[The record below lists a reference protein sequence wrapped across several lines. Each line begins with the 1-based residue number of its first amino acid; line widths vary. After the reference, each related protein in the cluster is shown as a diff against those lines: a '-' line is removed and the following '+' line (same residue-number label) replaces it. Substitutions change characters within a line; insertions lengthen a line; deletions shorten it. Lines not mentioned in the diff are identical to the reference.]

1 MELRLDLHIHSE
13 RSFDGCMS
21 LSEIV
26 ALARERGL
34 NGVAICD
41 HDRVLDEVPE
51 FDDFLVIPA
60 TEVSTE
66 RGHLLG
72 LFVREPI
79 ETRKFSES
87 VTAIHAQGGL
97 AVIAHPF
104 EHSTDANRLDDVMSR
119 LDGVEIWNS
128 RADRKNKSANAMARE
143 LAQKWEKPV
152 TAGSDAHVPEEV
164 GGGVTVLEADEL
176 SLSAALA
183 LFEKNCEY
191 AAAFGRQG
199 SAPAGRKA
207 GRRPPWPRNVRSE
220 KPEDQKREDKRRR
233 KKTSKWNAL
242 YSKMRLAGLYHQG
255 GWMACHGSLNSAKR
269 ERRSSRRS
277 SRPRKSTMSAT
288 RAASSA

>member
-119 LDGVEIWNS
+119 LTASKFGTVVPTARTKAPTPW
-128 RADRKNKSANAMARE
+128 RASWRKNGKS
-143 LAQKWEKPV
+143 
-152 TAGSDAHVPEEV
+152 
-164 GGGVTVLEADEL
+164 L
-176 SLSAALA
+176 SLRAATRICQKRSAAA
-183 LFEKNCEY
+183 
-191 AAAFGRQG
+191 
-199 SAPAGRKA
+199 
-207 GRRPPWPRNVRSE
+207 
-220 KPEDQKREDKRRR
+220 
-233 KKTSKWNAL
+233 
-242 YSKMRLAGLYHQG
+242 
-255 GWMACHGSLNSAKR
+255 
-269 ERRSSRRS
+269 
-277 SRPRKSTMSAT
+277 
-288 RAASSA
+288 

>member
-87 VTAIHAQGGL
+87 VTVIHAQGGL

-143 LAQKWEKPV
+143 LAQKW
-152 TAGSDAHVPEEV
+152 
-164 GGGVTVLEADEL
+164 DEL
-176 SLSAALA
+176 SLSAVKAALLRGA
-183 LFEKNCEY
+183 KQVE
-191 AAAFGRQG
+191 
-199 SAPAGRKA
+199 
-207 GRRPPWPRNVRSE
+207 GRRGRAMCVARSQ
-220 KPEDQKREDKRRR
+220 KTKREKTNAGVKRRVNGMLFTV
-233 KKTSKWNAL
+233 KCAL
-242 YSKMRLAGLYHQG
+242 QDFTTRED
-255 GWMACHGSLNSAKR
+255 GWHVMDR
-269 ERRSSRRS
+269 
-277 SRPRKSTMSAT
+277 
-288 RAASSA
+288 

>member
-128 RADRKNKSANAMARE
+128 RADRKNKSANAMA
-143 LAQKWEKPV
+143 
-152 TAGSDAHVPEEV
+152 
-164 GGGVTVLEADEL
+164 DEL
-176 SLSAALA
+176 SLSAVKAALLRGA
-183 LFEKNCEY
+183 KQVE
-191 AAAFGRQG
+191 
-199 SAPAGRKA
+199 
-207 GRRPPWPRNVRSE
+207 GRRGRAMCVARSQ
-220 KPEDQKREDKRRR
+220 KTKREKTNAGVKRQVNGMLFTV
-233 KKTSKWNAL
+233 KCAL
-242 YSKMRLAGLYHQG
+242 QDFTTRED
-255 GWMACHGSLNSAKR
+255 GWHVMDR
-269 ERRSSRRS
+269 
-277 SRPRKSTMSAT
+277 
-288 RAASSA
+288 

>member
-97 AVIAHPF
+97 AVIAQLLPC
-104 EHSTDANRLDDVMSR
+104 
-119 LDGVEIWNS
+119 
-128 RADRKNKSANAMARE
+128 
-143 LAQKWEKPV
+143 
-152 TAGSDAHVPEEV
+152 V
-164 GGGVTVLEADEL
+164 G
-176 SLSAALA
+176 
-183 LFEKNCEY
+183 Y
-191 AAAFGRQG
+191 
-199 SAPAGRKA
+199 
-207 GRRPPWPRNVRSE
+207 PR
-220 KPEDQKREDKRRR
+220 
-233 KKTSKWNAL
+233 
-242 YSKMRLAGLYHQG
+242 
-255 GWMACHGSLNSAKR
+255 SLNAIACLN
-269 ERRSSRRS
+269 EVA
-277 SRPRKSTMSAT
+277 PGNE
-288 RAASSA
+288 

>member
-79 ETRKFSES
+79 ETRKFSS
-87 VTAIHAQGGL
+87 RSR
-97 AVIAHPF
+97 PF
-104 EHSTDANRLDDVMSR
+104 TH
-119 LDGVEIWNS
+119 
-128 RADRKNKSANAMARE
+128 RA
-143 LAQKWEKPV
+143 
-152 TAGSDAHVPEEV
+152 
-164 GGGVTVLEADEL
+164 
-176 SLSAALA
+176 
-183 LFEKNCEY
+183 
-191 AAAFGRQG
+191 
-199 SAPAGRKA
+199 
-207 GRRPPWPRNVRSE
+207 
-220 KPEDQKREDKRRR
+220 
-233 KKTSKWNAL
+233 
-242 YSKMRLAGLYHQG
+242 
-255 GWMACHGSLNSAKR
+255 GW
-269 ERRSSRRS
+269 RSSRIPLSTAQTRTG
-277 SRPRKSTMSAT
+277 STM
-288 RAASSA
+288 

>member
-79 ETRKFSES
+79 ETRKFPSRS
-87 VTAIHAQGGL
+87 R
-97 AVIAHPF
+97 PF
-104 EHSTDANRLDDVMSR
+104 TH
-119 LDGVEIWNS
+119 
-128 RADRKNKSANAMARE
+128 RAD
-143 LAQKWEKPV
+143 W
-152 TAGSDAHVPEEV
+152 
-164 GGGVTVLEADEL
+164 
-176 SLSAALA
+176 
-183 LFEKNCEY
+183 
-191 AAAFGRQG
+191 
-199 SAPAGRKA
+199 
-207 GRRPPWPRNVRSE
+207 
-220 KPEDQKREDKRRR
+220 
-233 KKTSKWNAL
+233 
-242 YSKMRLAGLYHQG
+242 
-255 GWMACHGSLNSAKR
+255 
-269 ERRSSRRS
+269 RSSRIPLSTAQTRTG
-277 SRPRKSTMSAT
+277 STM
-288 RAASSA
+288 

>member
-119 LDGVEIWNS
+119 LDGVENLEQS
-128 RADRKNKSANAMARE
+128 CRPQEQKRQRHGARAGAKMEKACHCGQRRTCARRGRRRRDG
-143 LAQKWEKPV
+143 
-152 TAGSDAHVPEEV
+152 AGSGRAV
-164 GGGVTVLEADEL
+164 
-176 SLSAALA
+176 
-183 LFEKNCEY
+183 
-191 AAAFGRQG
+191 AFRRQG
-199 SAPAGRKA
+199 SAPAGREA

-269 ERRSSRRS
+269 ER
-277 SRPRKSTMSAT
+277 KE
-288 RAASSA
+288 

>member
-34 NGVAICD
+34 NCVAICD

-87 VTAIHAQGGL
+87 VTAFHAQGGL

-143 LAQKWEKPV
+143 LAQKWKKPV

-176 SLSAALA
+176 SLSAVKAALLRGA
-183 LFEKNCEY
+183 KQVE
-191 AAAFGRQG
+191 
-199 SAPAGRKA
+199 
-207 GRRPPWPRNVRSE
+207 GRRGRAMCVARSQ
-220 KPEDQKREDKRRR
+220 KTKREKTNAGVKRRVNGMLFTV
-233 KKTSKWNAL
+233 KCAL
-242 YSKMRLAGLYHQG
+242 QDFTTRED
-255 GWMACHGSLNSAKR
+255 GWHVMDR
-269 ERRSSRRS
+269 
-277 SRPRKSTMSAT
+277 
-288 RAASSA
+288 

>member
-51 FDDFLVIPA
+51 FDNFLVIPRPS
-60 TEVSTE
+60 STE

-97 AVIAHPF
+97 A
-104 EHSTDANRLDDVMSR
+104 
-119 LDGVEIWNS
+119 
-128 RADRKNKSANAMARE
+128 
-143 LAQKWEKPV
+143 
-152 TAGSDAHVPEEV
+152 
-164 GGGVTVLEADEL
+164 
-176 SLSAALA
+176 
-183 LFEKNCEY
+183 
-191 AAAFGRQG
+191 
-199 SAPAGRKA
+199 
-207 GRRPPWPRNVRSE
+207 
-220 KPEDQKREDKRRR
+220 
-233 KKTSKWNAL
+233 
-242 YSKMRLAGLYHQG
+242 
-255 GWMACHGSLNSAKR
+255 
-269 ERRSSRRS
+269 SSRIPLSTAQTRTG
-277 SRPRKSTMSAT
+277 STM
-288 RAASSA
+288 

>member
-72 LFVREPI
+72 LFVREPV

-143 LAQKWEKPV
+143 LAQKWKSP
-152 TAGSDAHVPEEV
+152 
-164 GGGVTVLEADEL
+164 
-176 SLSAALA
+176 SLRAATHMCQKRSAAA
-183 LFEKNCEY
+183 
-191 AAAFGRQG
+191 
-199 SAPAGRKA
+199 
-207 GRRPPWPRNVRSE
+207 
-220 KPEDQKREDKRRR
+220 
-233 KKTSKWNAL
+233 
-242 YSKMRLAGLYHQG
+242 
-255 GWMACHGSLNSAKR
+255 
-269 ERRSSRRS
+269 
-277 SRPRKSTMSAT
+277 
-288 RAASSA
+288 

>member
-104 EHSTDANRLDDVMSR
+104 EHST
-119 LDGVEIWNS
+119 G
-128 RADRKNKSANAMARE
+128 
-143 LAQKWEKPV
+143 
-152 TAGSDAHVPEEV
+152 
-164 GGGVTVLEADEL
+164 
-176 SLSAALA
+176 
-183 LFEKNCEY
+183 
-191 AAAFGRQG
+191 
-199 SAPAGRKA
+199 
-207 GRRPPWPRNVRSE
+207 
-220 KPEDQKREDKRRR
+220 
-233 KKTSKWNAL
+233 
-242 YSKMRLAGLYHQG
+242 
-255 GWMACHGSLNSAKR
+255 
-269 ERRSSRRS
+269 
-277 SRPRKSTMSAT
+277 STM
-288 RAASSA
+288 

>member
-128 RADRKNKSANAMARE
+128 RADRKNKAPTPWRASWRKNGKSPSLRAATHMC
-143 LAQKWEKPV
+143 QKR
-152 TAGSDAHVPEEV
+152 
-164 GGGVTVLEADEL
+164 
-176 SLSAALA
+176 SAAA
-183 LFEKNCEY
+183 
-191 AAAFGRQG
+191 
-199 SAPAGRKA
+199 
-207 GRRPPWPRNVRSE
+207 
-220 KPEDQKREDKRRR
+220 
-233 KKTSKWNAL
+233 
-242 YSKMRLAGLYHQG
+242 
-255 GWMACHGSLNSAKR
+255 
-269 ERRSSRRS
+269 
-277 SRPRKSTMSAT
+277 
-288 RAASSA
+288 